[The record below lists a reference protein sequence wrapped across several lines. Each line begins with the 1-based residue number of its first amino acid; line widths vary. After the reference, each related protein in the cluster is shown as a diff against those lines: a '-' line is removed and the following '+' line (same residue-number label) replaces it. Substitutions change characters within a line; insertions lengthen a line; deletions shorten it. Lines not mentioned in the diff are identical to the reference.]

1 MKNMNEYIKILIQH
15 IEKYDMINS
24 IVFND
29 ERQIVLDKIISIR
42 KDISL
47 SINGMNE
54 KKSIEK
60 IKDKYQDS
68 KIIIYNMGLLQ
79 AGRKINEDSVKYG
92 RSLGK
97 KIKASKID
105 DIDFA
110 NKVISWGV
118 NFICTNKL
126 HPFLMRNEKEE
137 PIKIKCIPSKI
148 KEKISI
154 CEIDKNINLIDN
166 QIYSIY
172 FSENIYN
179 ISDNI
184 VDKPIGEFKYV
195 NTNKLNQ
202 LYYDIKYFNFKEGIK

>member
-1 MKNMNEYIKILIQH
+1 
-15 IEKYDMINS
+15 
-24 IVFND
+24 
-29 ERQIVLDKIISIR
+29 
-42 KDISL
+42 
-47 SINGMNE
+47 
-54 KKSIEK
+54 
-60 IKDKYQDS
+60 
-68 KIIIYNMGLLQ
+68 
-79 AGRKINEDSVKYG
+79 
-92 RSLGK
+92 
-97 KIKASKID
+97 
-105 DIDFA
+105 
-110 NKVISWGV
+110 
-118 NFICTNKL
+118 
-126 HPFLMRNEKEE
+126 MRNEKEE

-202 LYYDIKYFNFKEGIK
+202 LYYDIKYFNFKEGIIRLTTSNKVTLNDKIIGYIGPAYDNVAKCYQYKYECIGNGRHNLECNINKNNPNKIIYNGKYTIYSLEGYSFNSIELNNKINYLKKKRKIEIWTIYVIIMIFIICLIINSQNMKRQNLIILNNI